1 MTFFV
6 LLVTFGLICHIRPF
20 TFSKHGL
27 FHYSTSEG
35 ILVDL
40 NVVSCEMAA
49 ENEEENVFDCWL
61 IFFFAVE
68 AV

>member
-1 MTFFV
+1 M
-6 LLVTFGLICHIRPF
+6 
-20 TFSKHGL
+20 
-27 FHYSTSEG
+27 
-35 ILVDL
+35 DL